1 MVIFISFFVLFCF
14 VFVIVVTNLAPVVQ
28 TLHSAIHW
36 INHYPVNKYYWGNQM
51 RYPRHLLNNWALY

>member
-14 VFVIVVTNLAPVVQ
+14 VVVVVVVVVVIVVTNLAPVVQ

-36 INHYPVNKYYWGNQM
+36 INRFPVNKY
-51 RYPRHLLNNWALY
+51 